1 MNTARKAISIAILC
15 AALCVA
21 TLIPGI
27 STLGADP
34 QPERAIAITIDD
46 LPAGA
51 ANFMTAAEITS
62 MTTKLLAALKEAK
75 VPAVGFVNERKL
87 YFRWNEVNERI
98 AALNLW
104 LDAGFELGNHTY
116 AHTSLNRA
124 GLKDFEE
131 SVIQGET
138 VTRLLQAQHKM
149 TMRYFRHPYL
159 DTGRDLQTRREAEA
173 FLVARGYRIA
183 PVTMDAWDWMFA
195 RVYDDAKKRGDAALQ
210 QEVVKSYLAYTTEV
224 FTYYEKFSKDLL
236 GYEPKQILLLHG
248 NDLEAEHIGEVFE
261 LLQKRGYRF
270 VTLQEALGDQ
280 AYSLPDTFVGEEG
293 SSWLDHWAISLGK
306 PPLHSP
312 EAPQAMVDRA
322 NAIPQPQP

>member
-1 MNTARKAISIAILC
+1 MKFLLGLVSNAFVLLL
-15 AALCVA
+15 AATGLASGVA
-21 TLIPGI
+21 
-27 STLGADP
+27 DV
-34 QPERAIAITIDD
+34 QPERAIAITVDD

-51 ANFMTAAEITS
+51 AQFMTAAEITA
-62 MTTKLLAALKEAK
+62 MTTKLLGTLKENK

-98 AALNLW
+98 AALNMW

-124 GLKDFEE
+124 GLKEFEE

-138 VTRLLQAQHKM
+138 VTRLLQTQHKM

-195 RVYDDAKKRGDAALQ
+195 RVYDDARKRGDAAAQ
-210 QEVVKSYLAYTTEV
+210 AEVVKSYLNYTTQV
-224 FTYYEKFSKDLL
+224 FDYYEKFSRELL

-248 NDLEAEHIGEVFE
+248 NNLEAEHIAE
-261 LLQKRGYRF
+261 LLDLLRKRGYRF
-270 VTLQEALGDQ
+270 VTLQDALSDQ
-280 AYSLPDTFVGEEG
+280 AYSLPDTFVAEEG
-293 SSWLDHWAISLGK
+293 SNWLDHWAISLGK

-312 EAPQAMVDRA
+312 EAPQAMIDRA